1 MSNPPVAVQK
11 FGQSIWIDN
20 IRRKLLEDGTF
31 QRMIDEDGVV
41 GVTSNPSIFQKAIG
55 QSDDYD
61 TLITSL
67 IEFSPEEVYEIL
79 AVEDIQR
86 AADLFRPI
94 YDNTNGRDGYVS
106 LEVSPLLARDTHG
119 TVLEAKRLAKAVDRP
134 NLMIKIPATADGIP
148 AIEATIAEGISVN
161 VTLIF
166 SVGNYVQ
173 VAEAYMRGLERRHA
187 ENLPLSNIA
196 SVASFF
202 VSRIDTA
209 IDKMLENN
217 IHSAR
222 VAGDM
227 ARVQA
232 NSKLLGRAAISNAR
246 FAYMR
251 FLDLFDSDRFA
262 PLKEAGAQVQR
273 PLWASTGVK
282 NPAYPATLYVDSL
295 IGQDTV
301 NTVPPDTLTAFIAS
315 GTATHETILDTQD
328 NPQDLF
334 DQLAEVGIEIDQ
346 ITKRLQDDGVEAFV
360 VAFEDLIAQIKS
372 KRAILNTGL
381 MERQKLALGIYANH
395 VKDSITQLS
404 NTYFNSR
411 IWNHDGSLWKD
422 YGPTIAKIQNRLG
435 WLDVLTTMDIERVK
449 TLQASIKGAGFTHA
463 VLLGMGG
470 SSLAPEVMA
479 QTFGIQP
486 NFPEFLVIDSTNPVQ
501 IKRIEDQIKL
511 DKTLFI
517 VASKSGSTIETA
529 CFQKYFYD
537 KTGRNGAQ
545 FIAITDEGSTLAQE
559 AEANQFRHIFINPSD
574 IGGRYSALS
583 YFGLVPAAIMGL
595 DIDRFWKNALMVI
608 EASGESV
615 PDEQHPGIS
624 LGAIIGALGQQGR
637 DKICIFASQ
646 SIASFGNWIEQLVA
660 ESIGKEGKGV
670 VPVVGA
676 TVGRPHDYASDR
688 LFIYIK
694 VLSDTNNDDLD
705 EKIKAL
711 REAGHPRVT
720 LLLDDPYAIAGE
732 FFRWEYATA
741 VAGVLYKINPFDE
754 LNVTESKENTGR
766 LLAHYQEHGALPKRT
781 PFIEGDHTE
790 LYISDSTLAPL
801 RELGEAHGYN
811 INSRLELLAAQFN
824 GTHSGDYFGILA
836 YLPNDPK
843 VHEKLERVRRR
854 LRHATRCAVTLGYG
868 PRYLHSTGQ
877 LHKGGANN
885 GVFIQIT
892 AEHSVDLPIPDMPY
906 TFGILNDAQAAGDI
920 EALET
925 HGRRV
930 IRLHIKGDVLAGIDK
945 LLDAIEFV
953 SERRQ

>member
-1 MSNPPVAVQK
+1 MSNPPVEVQK

-61 TLITSL
+61 SVITSL
-67 IEFSPEEVYEIL
+67 IEFSPEDVYEKL
-79 AVEDIQR
+79 AVEDIQH
-86 AADLFRPI
+86 AADLFRSV
-94 YDNTNGRDGYVS
+94 YDKTSGRDGYVS

-119 TVLEAKRLAKAVDRP
+119 TVLEAKRLAKAVNRP
-134 NLMIKIPATADGIP
+134 NLMIKIPATPEGIP

-166 SVGNYVQ
+166 SVANYVQ
-173 VAEAYMRGLERRHA
+173 VAEAYLRGLERRHA
-187 ENLPLSNIA
+187 EGLPIDNIA

-202 VSRIDTA
+202 ISRIDSM

-222 VAGDM
+222 MASDM
-227 ARVQA
+227 ARVQS
-232 NSKLLGRAAISNAR
+232 NSKLLGRAAIANAR
-246 FAYMR
+246 LAYQR
-251 FLDLFDSDRFA
+251 FLGIFSGERFA
-262 PLKEAGAQVQR
+262 KLKEAGAQVQR
-273 PLWASTGVK
+273 PLWASTSTK
-282 NPAYPATLYVDSL
+282 NPSYSPTLYVDSL
-295 IGQDTV
+295 IGKDTV
-301 NTVPPDTLTAFIAS
+301 NTVPPETLVAFKQS
-315 GTATHETILDTQD
+315 GTVAGETILDKSE
-328 NPQDLF
+328 NPQELF

-346 ITKRLQDDGVEAFV
+346 VTKRLQDDGVEAFV

-372 KRAILNTGL
+372 KRAILNTGM

-395 VKDSITQLS
+395 VKDATTQLS
-404 NTYFNSR
+404 NAFFNSR

-422 YGPTIAKIQNRLG
+422 HGPTISKIQNRLG
-435 WLDVLTTMDIERVK
+435 WLNVMTTMDIERVK
-449 TLQASIKGAGFTHA
+449 KLQASIKGAGFTHV

-486 NFPEFLVIDSTNPVQ
+486 NFPELLVIDSTNPAQ

-529 CFQKYFYD
+529 CFQKYFYA
-537 KTGRNGAQ
+537 KTGGNGAQ
-545 FIAITDEGSTLAQE
+545 FIAITDEGSALAKE
-559 AEANQFRHIFINPSD
+559 AEAHKFRDIFINPSD

-595 DIDRFWKNALMVI
+595 DIDRFWKNARMMI
-608 EASGESV
+608 EASAENI
-615 PDEQHPGIS
+615 PDDQHPGIA

-646 SIASFGNWIEQLVA
+646 SIASFGNWVEQLVA

-688 LFIYIK
+688 LFIYLK
-694 VLSDTNNDDLD
+694 VLDDKSNEELD
-705 EKIKAL
+705 EQIKTL

-741 VAGVLYKINPFDE
+741 VAGQLYKINPFDE
-754 LNVTESKENTGR
+754 PNVTESKENTGR
-766 LLAHYQEHGALPKRT
+766 LLAYYQEHGALPQNT
-781 PFIEGDHTE
+781 PFIEDDQTG
-790 LYISDSTLAPL
+790 LYISEHTLAPL
-801 RELGEAHGYN
+801 RELGEAHAYN

-843 VHEKLERVRRR
+843 VHEKLERIRRR
-854 LRHATRCAVTLGYG
+854 LRHATRRAVTLGYG

-892 AEHSVDLPIPDMPY
+892 ADHSVDLPIPDMPY

-920 EALET
+920 EALEA

-930 IRLHIKGDVLAGIDK
+930 IRLHIKGDILAGIDK